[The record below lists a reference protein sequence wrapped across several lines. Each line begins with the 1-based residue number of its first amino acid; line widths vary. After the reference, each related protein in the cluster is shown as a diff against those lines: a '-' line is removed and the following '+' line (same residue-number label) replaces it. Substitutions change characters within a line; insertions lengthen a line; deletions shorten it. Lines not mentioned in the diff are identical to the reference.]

1 MSKGVSVHKAMAFA
15 GTAVEMIFV
24 RSAVN
29 YPIKCKGMQRDA
41 YLVAAAANRT
51 PPRYVEFELRKSS
64 SSSNL

>member
-41 YLVAAAANRT
+41 YLVAAAAT
-51 PPRYVEFELRKSS
+51 ALHHYVEFELRKSS